1 MSGRSST
8 VYVVASRPRAT
19 PKATLSL
26 WRTVV
31 NGTERPR
38 ILCSTCLSRTARE
51 QDVDVR
57 LERGHELG
65 RWSCTLV
72 AKGEGSPVVATGTSA
87 REAIRRALEA
97 AGVVF
102 PEA

>member
-1 MSGRSST
+1 M
-8 VYVVASRPRAT
+8 
-19 PKATLSL
+19 
-26 WRTVV
+26 

-38 ILCSTCLSRTARE
+38 ILSLDLLESYARE
-51 QDVDVR
+51 RDIDVR
-57 LERGHELG
+57 LERSHELG

-72 AKGEGSPVVATGTSA
+72 AKGEGSPVVATGTTA

-97 AGVVF
+97 AGVEF